1 MKKVIYL
8 PLLIFVLLFHFKQSS
23 AQKADIILTNGKIFT
38 SDTSKLYVQALA
50 IKGNKILA
58 TGNNAAIEKL
68 ATSKTKKIDLKG
80 KTVVP
85 GFNYQHAHEPWGVK
99 GIPLKYDYHDFDN
112 WDGLSK
118 MAVLDSIAKLLSRAK
133 PGEWLAGFIGFK
145 ILGDT
150 SMRRS
155 LDSIAPNNPV
165 FLSVFWGHGAVTNQK
180 GLEAVE
186 LSDALKDPVGGWYV
200 RNAEGKISTVH
211 EHAQV
216 PFWWTLGQ
224 IYPEDVI
231 KEMKSIGKE
240 QLEGGVTSTLYF
252 STGFPYSVTN
262 DYFNK
267 ASLSQ
272 RIRIVYFVRTT
283 PEGRQ
288 LSEWPMEVIHPAP
301 MRTVSGIKYVI
312 NHFGP
317 LNFSVDTLRKIIAE
331 ALATRRQLM
340 MHISLDSAFTTILN
354 LIKESGT
361 AEQWRPLRVRIE
373 HNMIGNPTEDQR
385 KDLRD
390 YGILIMHTPI
400 YNQEGHLRSF
410 LHDNII
416 VGIAPD
422 GGYVNIFLNL
432 AIITSQQ
439 TDPAENITM
448 EQAVIAF
455 TKTNAYAEFK
465 EKEKGMLVKGMLA
478 DLAVLSQDIF
488 TIPRQQLPA
497 TTSVLTMIDGKIVYQ
512 QVLK

>member
-1 MKKVIYL
+1 MFIL
-8 PLLIFVLLFHFKQSS
+8 QFHFQQSA
-23 AQKADIILTNGKIFT
+23 AQKADIILINGKIFT

-58 TGNNAAIEKL
+58 TGNNAVIEKL

-85 GFNYQHAHEPWGVK
+85 GFNDQHDHERGGVDV
-99 GIPLKYDYHDFDN
+99 IPLKYDYHNFDN

-118 MAVLDSIAKLLSRAK
+118 MVVLDSIAKLLPRAK
-133 PGEWLAGFIGFK
+133 PGEWLAGFIGFT

-165 FLSVFWGHGAVTNQK
+165 LLTVFWGHGAVTNQK
-180 GLEAVE
+180 GLEAAG

-200 RNAEGKISTVH
+200 RNAEGKISSVH

-216 PFWWTLGQ
+216 PFWWIPSQT
-224 IYPEDVI
+224 YPEEVI
-231 KEMKSIGKE
+231 KKMKSLGKK
-240 QLEGGVTSTLYF
+240 QLEGGITTTLFF

-262 DYFNK
+262 DFFNK
-267 ASLSQ
+267 LSLSQ
-272 RIRIVYFVRTT
+272 RIRIVFFPRTT

-317 LNFSVDTLRKIIAE
+317 LNFPVDTLRKIITE
-331 ALATRRQLM
+331 ALTTKRQLM
-340 MHISLDSAFTTILN
+340 MHISLDSAFATILN

-385 KDLRD
+385 KALRD

-410 LHDNII
+410 LNDKII
-416 VGIAPD
+416 VGMSPD
-422 GGYVNIFLNL
+422 GGFVNPFFNL

-439 TDPAENITM
+439 TDSAENITM

-465 EKEKGMLVKGMLA
+465 EREKGMLKKGMLA

-488 TIPRQQLPA
+488 TIPAKQLPA
-497 TTSVLTMIDGKIVYQ
+497 TTSVLTMIDGKIVYEQ
-512 QVLK
+512 TR